1 MINSPGNS
9 VFLVKG
15 ESAISTEFVSISSLV
30 VLFSASVIVR
40 VVAFVVD
47 GCRVVTFSVNR
58 NHRK

>member
-1 MINSPGNS
+1 MITSPGNS

-15 ESAISTEFVSISSLV
+15 ESAISTEF